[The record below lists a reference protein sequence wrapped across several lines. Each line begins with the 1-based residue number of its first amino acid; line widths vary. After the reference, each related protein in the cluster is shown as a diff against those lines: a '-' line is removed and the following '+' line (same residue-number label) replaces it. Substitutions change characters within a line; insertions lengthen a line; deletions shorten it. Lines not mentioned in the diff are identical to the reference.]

1 MAEPI
6 AGPVAALCFSSA
18 GELDV
23 LLPLFCAW
31 GIEDFKIYAFRGELL
46 AKVREDSFYGHVVA
60 GRLEDRVVPA
70 MAANK
75 IGRWLQFI
83 RNSLRVFREIA
94 GDRTYFFEY
103 GNSGREK
110 NLLVA
115 ILVATGRGKRIL
127 FHPHG
132 HAVTPA
138 SAYAPRRWPRITRL
152 ALLFGAR
159 IIRLDGSG
167 SGSGFLAARYPILE
181 RKWIEYVRASVKP
194 VYRDHVVILSRDV
207 HPAYLLAEN
216 RQVMIRD
223 AVSVLRR
230 HFPDAKVVLRAH
242 PREFFD
248 ARRILVD
255 GVEIEVTYENTYS
268 VVRDARVAVSFWT
281 SAFFQCLA
289 LEVPVAE
296 YHLPHDRF
304 VANYP
309 AGSTNAEFISCCR
322 SKQELD
328 AFVAAVAAATPRS
341 VAS

>member
-23 LLPLFCAW
+23 LLPLFRAW
-31 GIEDFKIYAFRGELL
+31 GIEDYTIYAFRGELL
-46 AKVREDSFYGHVVA
+46 AKVREDSFYGQVVS
-60 GRLEDRVVPA
+60 GHLEDRVVPA
-70 MAANK
+70 VAANK
-75 IGRWLQFI
+75 LRRWLQFF
-83 RNSLRVFREIA
+83 RNSLRVFREIGGHQA
-94 GDRTYFFEY
+94 CFFEY

-110 NLLVA
+110 NLLIA
-115 ILVATGRGKRIL
+115 MLLATGRGKRIL

-132 HAVTPA
+132 HAVTPP
-138 SAYAPRRWPRITRL
+138 SAYAPGRWPRITRL
-152 ALLFGAR
+152 AVLFGAR
-159 IIRLDGSG
+159 IVRLDGSEHG
-167 SGSGFLAARYPILE
+167 SAFVAARYPILE
-181 RKWIEYVRASVKP
+181 RKWIEFVRASVEP
-194 VYRDHVVILSRDV
+194 AYRDHVVILSRDV
-207 HPAYLLAEN
+207 HPEYLLAEN
-216 RQVMIRD
+216 RRMMLRD
-223 AVSVLRR
+223 SVSVLRR
-230 HFPDAKVVLRAH
+230 HFPDSKIVLRAH

-248 ARRILVD
+248 ARRLSVD

-289 LEVPVAE
+289 LGVPVAE
-296 YHLPHDRF
+296 FHLPHDRF

-309 AGSTNAEFISCCR
+309 GGSTNAEFIPCCR

-328 AFVAAVAAATPRS
+328 AFAAAAAAATPRA